1 VAFLIESVERLPP
14 PLDGIAR
21 EVTVHFP
28 WGSLLAG
35 VIAADPATLAR
46 LAALLKPGG
55 ELRILISATAR
66 DRYAET
72 GPALLRSRS
81 DRYTSAGLALIESRE
96 ARPDDVAASRSS
108 WAKRLGAGRGRPVVF
123 ARCRRLGS

>member
-1 VAFLIESVERLPP
+1 MAFLIESVERLPP
-14 PLDGIAR
+14 LDGIAD

-35 VIAADPATLAR
+35 LIAADPATLAR
-46 LAALLKPGG
+46 LATLLEPGG
-55 ELRILISATAR
+55 ELRMLISATAR
-66 DRYAET
+66 DRYAEI

-81 DRYTSAGLALIESRE
+81 DRYARAGLALVESRE

-108 WAKRLGAGRGRPVVF
+108 WAKRLGAGRSRPVVF
-123 ARCRRLGS
+123 ARYRRLGS